1 MAHDPQP
8 PGQVPGA
15 HHLLDPESDETG
27 GPSGLVG
34 EARWMV
40 WLERAVGILPATILF
55 AMMLLTFVNVF
66 MRYIFRQPISGAF
79 ELMSYML
86 GMMIFLSLIL
96 VAARS
101 DHVRIGVLDGF
112 LPIWFR
118 RARAVV
124 VNLIMAVACVG
135 LGWRFW
141 LFGDRLTSWGEKT
154 QMYGLPTGPLA
165 KLMAVSTFICAVL
178 FVAMAVMVILRRDA
192 LRRVES

>member
-15 HHLLDPESDETG
+15 HNNLDPESDETG

-141 LFGDRLTSWGEKT
+141 LYGDRLIGWGEKT

-165 KLMAVSTFICAVL
+165 KLMAVSTFICAAL
-178 FVAMAVMVILRRDA
+178 FVAMAVMVVLRREA
-192 LRRVES
+192 LSRVES